1 MRKRI
6 LAGAMALAFGASLT
20 TSAIAFDHAGG
31 LHTGIGAIHGG
42 SFAANRMAGVRGY
55 TAWRNGGW
63 GSQRAG
69 SYSSGGYSTSAP
81 TAAWSR

>member
-1 MRKRI
+1 MRKQI
-6 LAGAMALAFGASLT
+6 VAGTIALALATGITTGAM
-20 TSAIAFDHAGG
+20 AFDHAGG

-55 TAWRNGGW
+55 SAWRNGGW

-69 SYSSGGYSTSAP
+69 SYAWGGYSYGAP
-81 TAAWSR
+81 STAWSR